1 MVNKHGFC
9 PPGAYSPLGEED
21 IGQVNTWMDIY
32 ILNYK
37 WLTGGTEETN
47 GGGVRTELRLGGQ
60 GRPLRRWLQLP
71 SEE

>member
-21 IGQVNTWMDIY
+21 IGQVNTWMNIY
-32 ILNYK
+32 LI
-37 WLTGGTEETN
+37 TN
-47 GGGVRTELRLGGQ
+47 GEQEVQKRLMEAEVGTELRLGGQ